1 MSQESG
7 NTTTTVETPVAPQ
20 TPVETN
26 APKVVADQQVPVS
39 IPESPKLPSVDPKYA
54 ELEARYKELEARA
67 SVKPFVNEFTEKLN
81 KMYEAGEDPAR
92 IQMFIKLNTDD
103 IASKSPVD
111 VIKTQLHFE
120 NPRWTPEM
128 IDNYIDEKYGEIP
141 DKAQYEEDDNLDE
154 YHRKLKT
161 RELKIQRDAI
171 DAENFLKKEKA
182 SFELKSDDV
191 KSNMEASRAELQ
203 QKWTPVVQTI
213 KPDPNLFAIEIDSKE
228 IDGVGSFSFKWEP
241 NITPEVLQ
249 QVHDTVLQNATD
261 AGLPLTQQNLSM
273 LTERANQI
281 IKIAYYE
288 EFMTAAIADA
298 VNSTKKAM
306 TMASVSPGRLPQ
318 GSGDPRGIVPKH
330 AVKKF
335 PPR

>member
-1 MSQESG
+1 
-7 NTTTTVETPVAPQ
+7 
-20 TPVETN
+20 
-26 APKVVADQQVPVS
+26 
-39 IPESPKLPSVDPKYA
+39 
-54 ELEARYKELEARA
+54 
-67 SVKPFVNEFTEKLN
+67 
-81 KMYEAGEDPAR
+81 
-92 IQMFIKLNTDD
+92 
-103 IASKSPVD
+103 
-111 VIKTQLHFE
+111 
-120 NPRWTPEM
+120 
-128 IDNYIDEKYGEIP
+128 
-141 DKAQYEEDDNLDE
+141 
-154 YHRKLKT
+154 
-161 RELKIQRDAI
+161 
-171 DAENFLKKEKA
+171 
-182 SFELKSDDV
+182 
-191 KSNMEASRAELQ
+191 MEASRAELQ

-318 GSGDPRGIVPKH
+318 GSGDPRGIVPKP

-335 PPR
+335 PPRGYL